1 MLSCNV
7 LDMGRISGCTYW
19 ISPGGLIYDKP
30 SNTRHVLHSFY
41 FLGVAPL
48 ARMSWDL
55 YKRKD
60 IGDEIKKR
68 SKVARRSNYYWLWER
83 SKPDI

>member
-7 LDMGRISGCTYW
+7 LDMGRISGYTYW
-19 ISPGGLIYDKP
+19 ISPGELIYDKP

-55 YKRKD
+55 VCWFSGGLHVHQLQLD
-60 IGDEIKKR
+60 GLCPPLGCTL
-68 SKVARRSNYYWLWER
+68 S
-83 SKPDI
+83 